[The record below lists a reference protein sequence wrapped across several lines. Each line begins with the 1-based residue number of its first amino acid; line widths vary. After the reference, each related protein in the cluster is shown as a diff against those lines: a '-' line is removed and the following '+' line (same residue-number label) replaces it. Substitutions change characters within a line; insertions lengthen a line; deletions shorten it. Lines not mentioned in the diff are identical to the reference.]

1 MRAALRAVVARDDIR
16 PRLGEIAKPTLVIVG
31 EEDRNPGVLASAS
44 LAAHIADARL
54 VVLSDT
60 GHLSALERPDRFGD
74 VLVDFLSGSDKR
86 G

>member
-1 MRAALRAVVARDDIR
+1 
-16 PRLGEIAKPTLVIVG
+16 VIVG